1 MKRTIPNNGFL
12 GRAILLALVPF
23 SVAFAASDNTKPPI
37 GCRDLGYQFEL
48 KTLHLLPDD
57 AGTRN
62 SMYFLYNK
70 SNRAVNLYQMRQ
82 EESSRSAFLNHS
94 VRSNEWAVFA
104 TSEKDIKFICA
115 TPDRN
120 HRYGTVVDCSK
131 YLQVCEYNNV
141 KFGLNNRGNYWLVNS
156 PSRNSAV
163 RAVVR
168 YGIIPAQ

>member
-1 MKRTIPNNGFL
+1 MKKIIKKRPSITAIALTLIFCSAAIASNNNDKMPL
-12 GRAILLALVPF
+12 
-23 SVAFAASDNTKPPI
+23 

-70 SNRAVNLYQMRQ
+70 SNRSINLYQMRQ
-82 EESSRSAFLNHS
+82 EESARSAFLNHS

-115 TPDRN
+115 TPDDKN
-120 HRYGTVVDCSK
+120 RYGAVVDCSK
-131 YLQVCEYNNV
+131 YLKVCEYNNV

-156 PSRNSAV
+156 RSRNSAV